1 MAPGRR
7 GRGGVSVHLQ
17 AAVAPAG
24 PPRCQPDL
32 VPELLLEVGE
42 GTVLHLEAARAA
54 GGGERGGGAHLRRP
68 RVNSWRSGGG
78 GGGGGGGGRSGG
90 GRVQVATWNR

>member
-7 GRGGVSVHLQ
+7 GRGAVSVRLQ

-24 PPRCQPDL
+24 PPPSRPDL
-32 VPELLLEVGE
+32 VPELLLEVCE
-42 GTVLHLEAARAA
+42 GAVLHLEAARAA
-54 GGGERGGGAHLRRP
+54 GGGERGGRGAHLRRP
-68 RVNSWRSGGG
+68 RVNSWRSSGGG
-78 GGGGGGGGRSGG
+78 GGGGGG